1 LSRLYAFIDIF
12 VEASEMDNV
21 AAELTKLRNLEEL
34 YEVTGEF
41 DIVTLVSAA
50 DIEEFRDVLKNQIMK
65 IKGVKST
72 VSSVVLKVHKGP
84 RFNDATTNQP
94 SAEADISKPNSA

>member
-1 LSRLYAFIDIF
+1 MPRLFAFIDIF
-12 VEASEMDNV
+12 VESPEMDNV
-21 AAELTKLRNLEEL
+21 VQALYQLKNLEEL

-41 DIVTLVSAA
+41 DLVTLVSAEN
-50 DIEEFRDVLKNQIMK
+50 IEEFRDVLKNQIMK

-84 RFNDATTNQP
+84 RCNGK
-94 SAEADISKPNSA
+94 SAENSAITGNQ

>member
-1 LSRLYAFIDIF
+1 
-12 VEASEMDNV
+12 MDNV
-21 AAELTKLRNLEEL
+21 VLSLSNLKNLEEL

-41 DIVTLVSAA
+41 DIVTLVSAE
-50 DIEEFRDVLKNQIMK
+50 DIEEFRDVLKNKIMK

-84 RFNDATTNQP
+84 RCNGVTKEQTT
-94 SAEADISKPNSA
+94 SGKSSTKGEE

>member
-1 LSRLYAFIDIF
+1 MPRLLSFVDIF
-12 VEASEMDNV
+12 VESSEMDSV
-21 AAELTKLRNLEEL
+21 LSSLDQLEHLEEL

-50 DIEEFRDVLKNQIMK
+50 DIEEFRDILKNKIMK

-72 VSSVVLKVHKGP
+72 ASSIVLKVHKGP
-84 RFNDATTNQP
+84 KCLEDNGQTP
-94 SAEADISKPNSA
+94 P

>member
-1 LSRLYAFIDIF
+1 MFNGKEIYMQKLLAFVDIF
-12 VEASEMDNV
+12 VESQEMDNV
-21 AAELTKLRNLEEL
+21 LASLIKLENLQEL

-50 DIEEFRDVLKNQIMK
+50 DIEEFRDILKNRIMK

-72 VSSVVLKVHKGP
+72 VSSIVLKAHKGP
-84 RFNDATTNQP
+84 KCIEDN
-94 SAEADISKPNSA
+94 KPTSSSV